1 MKKILV
7 PTDFSEVSENAVRF
21 AIDLAKKMKA
31 EITLFNSIHF
41 DYFHDYQYGYHAVLQ
56 TMIDEVQETVE
67 KRMDEFVNQ
76 FGTDVKIEKR
86 INPTSMVTA
95 VKEMIKDEGFDLV
108 VVGTHGS
115 SGIEELFIG
124 SNTEKIVRH
133 ASCPV
138 IAVPSKVSLKEIKKI
153 LVPIDLREIRESF
166 LKQIAN
172 LQDFFACELEFIWV
186 KTPHNIENEEMV
198 SEDLRELFESHGIKN
213 YQFYIVNNIFP
224 TDGIFVEADESGAD
238 MVAMATH
245 ARRGIAHW
253 LSGSMTEDTVNH
265 LDIPVWSFRIDKSEK
280 VVKLDSVT
288 KAKGKPLYKKL
299 DVVL

>member
-21 AIDLAKKMKA
+21 AIDLAKKIDA

-56 TMIDEVQETVE
+56 TMVDEVREAVE
-67 KRMDEFVNQ
+67 KRMEEFVAKFETSIQIN
-76 FGTDVKIEKR
+76 TKI
-86 INPTSMVTA
+86 NALSMVTA
-95 VKEMIKDEGFDLV
+95 IKDLVKEEGYDFV

-115 SGIEELFIG
+115 SGIDEFFVG

-133 ASCPV
+133 APCPV
-138 IAVPSKVSLKEIKKI
+138 ISVPDKYSMKKI
-153 LVPIDLREIRESF
+153 NKVMVPLDLREIRSSF
-166 LKQIAN
+166 LDQVAK
-172 LQDFFACELEFIWV
+172 LQHLFDCELEFIWV
-186 KTPHNIENEEMV
+186 KTPHNIENEEAV
-198 SEDLRELFESHGIKN
+198 GKELKLVFDEHGISN
-213 YQFYIVNNIFP
+213 YKFFIVKNIFP
-224 TDGIFVEADESGAD
+224 TDGIFIEADESNAD

-245 ARRGIAHW
+245 ARRGISHW

-265 LDIPVWSFRIDKSEK
+265 IDIPVWSFRIDKAEK
-280 VVKLDSVT
+280 VIKLEAVT
-288 KAKGKPLYKKL
+288 KAKGKAEYKKL